1 MLTTHKILFGDV
13 YPWAGQDRL
22 VTAPHIAI
30 ARGDRNDL
38 FAHPRFVQDAIH
50 YALRLGQDRAF
61 MAARPGEV
69 IGYLAHGHPFLDGN
83 GRTLM
88 VVHIEL
94 AHRAGISVDWARTEK
109 AAYLEALTRE
119 LDRPGKGE
127 LDAYL
132 KPFVGSAVARGQASA
147 ALAQIRGLGPL
158 K

>member
-1 MLTTHKILFGDV
+1 
-13 YPWAGQDRL
+13 
-22 VTAPHIAI
+22 
-30 ARGDRNDL
+30 
-38 FAHPRFVQDAIH
+38 VQDAIH
-50 YALRLGQDRAF
+50 YALRLGQGRAF

-69 IGYLAHGHPFLDGN
+69 MGYLAHGHPFLDGN

-94 AHRAGISVDWARTEK
+94 AHRAGISVDWGGTEK
-109 AAYLEALTRE
+109 AAYLEALTRG

-132 KPFVGSAVARGQASA
+132 KPFVGSAVAREQASS